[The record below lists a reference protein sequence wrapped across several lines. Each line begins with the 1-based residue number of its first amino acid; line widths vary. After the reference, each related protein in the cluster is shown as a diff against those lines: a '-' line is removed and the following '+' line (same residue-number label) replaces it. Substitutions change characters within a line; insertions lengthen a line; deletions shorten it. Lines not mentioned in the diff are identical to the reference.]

1 MVHKEAL
8 QQGAALLARPVLPL
22 VQMVEF
28 FLLTGDFTD
37 VNEVIDQMPADIT
50 TDWATYT
57 DPAVALRPY
66 ADLLQPLLAV
76 KNGEPPAQL
85 ALEVVNGHGGVLD
98 PWTAA
103 TVLVAQQ
110 VLTREL
116 EKINSLLC
124 APCGCT
130 LCCVG
135 PTTGMYQ
142 SFFEIPLA
150 EDEVDRFALTC
161 VDTKDSRTLASND
174 EPSLVVDG
182 RSFDERPDPLLI
194 HWKSGWSLILP
205 RASRC
210 PHLDASGRCLTYTTR
225 PSVCRRPQIFAY
237 MVEKVTSP
245 PPQYRVRQSL
255 LAVVDCPYVQE
266 LREEISAY
274 AAACELNMIFRE
286 NKA

>member
-1 MVHKEAL
+1 MVHKDAL
-8 QQGAALLARPVLPL
+8 QQGIALLARPVLPL

-28 FLLTGDFTD
+28 FLLTGDLAD
-37 VNEVIDQMPADIT
+37 AGEVIDQMPADIT
-50 TDWATYT
+50 TGFATYA
-57 DPAVALRPY
+57 DPAAALRPY
-66 ADLLQPLLAV
+66 TDLLQPLVAV

-85 ALEVVNGHGGVLD
+85 AVEVVDENGEVLD

-103 TVLVAQQ
+103 TALVAQQ
-110 VLTREL
+110 VLNREL
-116 EKINSLLC
+116 EHINSLLC

-135 PTTGMYQ
+135 PTADMRQ

-150 EDEVDRFALTC
+150 EDEVDRFALAR
-161 VDTKDSRTLASND
+161 VDSKESRALASGD

-182 RSFDERPDPLLI
+182 RPFDEHPAPLLI
-194 HWKSGWSLILP
+194 HWTSGWSLILP
-205 RASRC
+205 KSSRC
-210 PHLDASGRCLTYTTR
+210 PHLDTSGRCLTYATR
-225 PSVCRRPQIFAY
+225 PQVCRRPQIFAY
-237 MVEKVTSP
+237 MVEEVASP
-245 PPQYRVRQSL
+245 QPQYRVRQSL
-255 LAVVDCPYVQE
+255 LAVVDCPYVQS